1 MPDPGKPEAE
11 NRDID
16 ELKDIKGQQR
26 VYKDQ

>member
-1 MPDPGKPEAE
+1 MPDPGKPEPE

-16 ELKDIKGQQR
+16 ELEDIKGQQR